1 MLAEGLLDSHLFN
14 NATQKHSL
22 VIADVGDVPVEI
34 AADLLAIH
42 GLSGADNTAS
52 LHDIG
57 KGTVLEISKKEGVIL
72 VMWRQI

>member
-1 MLAEGLLDSHLFN
+1 MKERAVVDIPATAEAHRD
-14 NATQKHSL
+14 
-22 VIADVGDVPVEI
+22 I

-57 KGTVLEISKKEGVIL
+57 KGSVLEISKKGGVIL